1 MRYLTDRNIR
11 GFENKF
17 CEPLKEQDNSST
29 KIIKATGLEI
39 SQQILLN
46 Y

>member
-1 MRYLTDRNIR
+1 MR
-11 GFENKF
+11 GFEDKF
-17 CEPLKEQDNSST
+17 CETLKEQYNSST

-39 SQQILLN
+39 SQQILSN